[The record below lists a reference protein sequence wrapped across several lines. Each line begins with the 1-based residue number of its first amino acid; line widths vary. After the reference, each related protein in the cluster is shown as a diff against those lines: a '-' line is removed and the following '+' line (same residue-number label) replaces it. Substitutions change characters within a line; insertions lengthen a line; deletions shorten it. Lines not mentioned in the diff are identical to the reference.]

1 MHVKLARSIRYIH
14 CSRDVER
21 DVATPRRAYNHL
33 DMQSVDALADALKE
47 FDGGVL
53 FVTHDR
59 SLVRRVATKV
69 LEIKDGGSVRA
80 VSPQDYLASLR
91 FCGRT
96 KGERK

>member
-1 MHVKLARSIRYIH
+1 MAIEALKDPQILVL
-14 CSRDVER
+14 DEP
-21 DVATPRRAYNHL
+21 TNHL

>member
-1 MHVKLARSIRYIH
+1 MR
-14 CSRDVER
+14 
-21 DVATPRRAYNHL
+21 VAMAIEALKDPQILVLDEPTNHL

-91 FCGRT
+91 FCGRA

>member
-1 MHVKLARSIRYIH
+1 MR
-14 CSRDVER
+14 
-21 DVATPRRAYNHL
+21 VAMAIEALMDPQILVLDEPTNHL

-91 FCGRT
+91 FCGRA

>member
-1 MHVKLARSIRYIH
+1 VR
-14 CSRDVER
+14 
-21 DVATPRRAYNHL
+21 VAMAIEALMDPQILVLDEPTNHL

-91 FCGRT
+91 FCGRA

>member
-1 MHVKLARSIRYIH
+1 MAIEALKDPQILVL
-14 CSRDVER
+14 DEP
-21 DVATPRRAYNHL
+21 TNHL

-91 FCGRT
+91 FCGRA

>member
-1 MHVKLARSIRYIH
+1 MR
-14 CSRDVER
+14 
-21 DVATPRRAYNHL
+21 VAMAIEALKDPQILVLDEPNNHL